1 MKKSLF
7 IVALGVLALT
17 SCSQDEVLDVQ
28 KDAVQFSVVAD
39 KASRGKVTTTD
50 NITNFMVNAFKAD
63 VTTGGVVTGNLDQ
76 FFMKD
81 VKVSG
86 SNTTVWSYDFTK
98 FWPTTDKINFY
109 SYSPASLTGVSI
121 ASDVQTIT
129 HTVSTTCGNQI
140 DILYALNNGLGKADG
155 EVKVNFRHALAQI
168 VFQAENS
175 KSDLEVV
182 IGGVRIVNV
191 KNSGTF
197 SWPTAST
204 NNPNY
209 TETEN
214 GGTGDTSSDTQL
226 DASWGTWAL
235 TDAYVSHPADIE
247 QQTLTGETADAV
259 ALTKDVDPLLVMPQT
274 FIPATVENKFMT
286 IEQGKTFF
294 AISCKIYSIENGT
307 TKTLLW
313 PSTDG
318 FAEVVIPATSPDKI
332 DAKDAWKQGRKYV
345 YTFKFGE
352 GAGYIGEGGVTPGT
366 PDDPDAPS
374 TDQPA
379 NDPSNPNQSGDPVL
393 VPVTFTVTV
402 DQFQNVQEDTD
413 MNTGNAVTGTNP

>member
-7 IVALGVLALT
+7 IVALGAFALT

-39 KASRGKVTTTD
+39 KASRGAVTTTATID
-50 NITNFMVNAFKAD
+50 NFTVTAFN
-63 VTTGGVVTGNLDQ
+63 VETTGGGDKVNGTTFMNLNKVEL
-76 FFMKD
+76 KD
-81 VKVSG
+81 GKWVPG
-86 SNTTVWSYDFTK
+86 ITK
-98 FWPTTDKINFY
+98 FWPTEGAINFY
-109 SYSPASLTGVSI
+109 SYSPSDLTGVSV
-121 ASDVQTIT
+121 AAAAQTIT
-129 HTVSTTCGNQI
+129 HTVPTTCGNQI
-140 DILYALNNGLGKADG
+140 DILYALNTGLGKADG
-155 EVKVNFRHALAQI
+155 EVPVNFRHALAQI

-182 IGGVRIVNV
+182 IDGVRIVNV

-204 NNPNY
+204 NTPNY

-214 GGTGDTSSDTQL
+214 GGTGDAGNDTQL
-226 DASWGTWAL
+226 DASWGTWL
-235 TDAYVSHPADIE
+235 LQDTYVSHPADIT
-247 QQTLTGETADAV
+247 QQILTGETAAAV
-259 ALTKDVDPLLVMPQT
+259 ALTKAADPLLVMPQT
-274 FIPATVENKFMT
+274 FIPATVEDKFMK
-286 IEQGKTFF
+286 IEAGKTFF

-345 YTFKFGE
+345 YTFKFGD
-352 GAGYIGEGGVTPGT
+352 GAGYIGEGGVTPST
-366 PDDPDAPS
+366 PADPDAPS
-374 TDQPA
+374 TDKPA
-379 NDPSNPNQSGDPVL
+379 NDPSDPNQSGDPVL

-402 DQFQNVQEDTD
+402 DQFQTVQEDTD
-413 MNTGNAVTGTNP
+413 MNTGNTVSDIVTP

>member
-7 IVALGVLALT
+7 IMALGAFALT

-39 KASRGKVTTTD
+39 KASRGAVTTTA
-50 NITNFMVNAFKAD
+50 NIGDFMVNAFVA
-63 VTTGGVVTGNLDQ
+63 GNPSGNLNQ

-86 SNTTVWSYDFTK
+86 SNATGWSYDFTR

-129 HTVSTTCGNQI
+129 HIVSTTCADQI
-140 DILYALNNGLGKADG
+140 DVLYALNNGLGKADG

-182 IGGVRIVNV
+182 IDGVRIVNV

-209 TETEN
+209 TEIEN
-214 GGTGDTSSDTQL
+214 GGNGDTPSDTQL
-226 DASWGTWAL
+226 DGSWGTWAL
-235 TDAYVSHPADIE
+235 SPTDPYVSHPADIT
-247 QQTLTGETADAV
+247 QQILTGETAAAV
-259 ALTKDVDPLLVMPQT
+259 ALTKAADPLLVMPQT
-274 FIPATVENKFMT
+274 FIPATVEDKFMK
-286 IEQGKTFF
+286 IEAGKTFF

-374 TDQPA
+374 TDKPA

-402 DQFQNVQEDTD
+402 DQFQTVQQDTD
-413 MNTGNAVTGTNP
+413 MNTGNTVSDAVQP

>member
-1 MKKSLF
+1 MKKSFF

-39 KASRGKVTTTD
+39 KASRGAVTTTA
-50 NITNFMVNAFKAD
+50 NIGDFMVNAFVA
-63 VTTGGVVTGNLDQ
+63 GNPTGNLDQ
-76 FFMKD
+76 FFMKN
-81 VKVSG
+81 VVVTG
-86 SNTTVWSYDFTK
+86 INTEGWSNEFTK

-109 SYSPASLTGVSI
+109 SYSPSDLTGVSI
-121 ASDVQTIT
+121 ASTAQTIE
-129 HTVSTTCGNQI
+129 HKVSTTCAKQI
-140 DILYALNNGLGKADG
+140 DVLYALNNGLGKADG

-182 IGGVRIVNV
+182 IDGVRIVNV

-204 NNPNY
+204 NTPNY

-214 GGTGDTSSDTQL
+214 GGTGDAGNDTQL

-235 TDAYVSHPADIE
+235 QDTYVSHPADIT
-247 QQTLTGETADAV
+247 QQTLTGETAAAV
-259 ALTKDVDPLLVMPQT
+259 ALTTADDPLLVMPQT
-274 FIPATVENKFMT
+274 FIPATVEDKFMK
-286 IEQGKTFF
+286 IEAGKTFF

-374 TDQPA
+374 TDKPA

-393 VPVTFTVTV
+393 VPVTFTVSV
-402 DQFQNVQEDTD
+402 DQFQEVQDSSE
-413 MNTGNAVTGTNP
+413 GTSMATPQP

>member
-7 IVALGVLALT
+7 IVALGAFALT

-39 KASRGKVTTTD
+39 KASRGAVTTTA
-50 NITNFMVNAFKAD
+50 NIGDFMVNAFVA
-63 VTTGGVVTGNLDQ
+63 GNPTGNLDQ
-76 FFMKD
+76 FFMKN
-81 VKVSG
+81 VVVTG
-86 SNTTVWSYDFTK
+86 NNTEGWSYDFTK

-109 SYSPASLTGVSI
+109 SYSPSDLTGVSI
-121 ASDVQTIT
+121 ASTAQTIE
-129 HTVSTTCGNQI
+129 HKVSTTCAKQI
-140 DILYALNNGLGKADG
+140 DVLYALNNGLGKADG

-182 IGGVRIVNV
+182 INGVRIVNV

-214 GGTGDTSSDTQL
+214 GGTGDAGKDTQL

-235 TDAYVSHPADIE
+235 QDTYVSHPADIT
-247 QQTLTGETADAV
+247 QQTLTGETAAAV
-259 ALTKDVDPLLVMPQT
+259 ALTTADDPLLVMPQT
-274 FIPATVENKFMT
+274 FIPATVEDKFMT
-286 IEQGKTFF
+286 IEAGKTFF

-345 YTFKFGE
+345 YTFKFGD
-352 GAGYIGEGGVTPGT
+352 GAGYIGEGGVTPST
-366 PDDPDAPS
+366 PADPDAPS
-374 TDQPA
+374 TDKPA
-379 NDPSNPNQSGDPVL
+379 NDPSDPNQSGDPVL

-402 DQFQNVQEDTD
+402 DQFQTVQEDTN
-413 MNTGNAVTGTNP
+413 MNTGNTVSDIVTP

>member
-7 IVALGVLALT
+7 IVALGAFALT

-39 KASRGKVTTTD
+39 KASRGAVTTTA
-50 NITNFMVNAFKAD
+50 NIGDFMVNAFVA
-63 VTTGGVVTGNLDQ
+63 GNPTGNLDQ
-76 FFMKD
+76 FFMKN
-81 VKVSG
+81 VVVTG
-86 SNTTVWSYDFTK
+86 NNTEGWSYDFTK

-109 SYSPASLTGVSI
+109 SYSPSDLTGVSI
-121 ASDVQTIT
+121 ASTAQTIE
-129 HTVSTTCGNQI
+129 HKVSTTCAKQI
-140 DILYALNNGLGKADG
+140 DVLYALNNGLGKADG

-182 IGGVRIVNV
+182 IDGVRIVNV

-214 GGTGDTSSDTQL
+214 GGTGDAGKDTQL

-235 TDAYVSHPADIE
+235 QDTYVSHPADIT
-247 QQTLTGETADAV
+247 QQTLTGETAAAV
-259 ALTKDVDPLLVMPQT
+259 ALTKAADPLLVMPQT
-274 FIPATVENKFMT
+274 FIPATVEDKFMT
-286 IEQGKTFF
+286 IEAGKTFF
-294 AISCKIYSIENGT
+294 AISCKIYSIENST

-345 YTFKFGE
+345 YTFKFGD
-352 GAGYIGEGGVTPGT
+352 GAGYIGEGGVTPST
-366 PDDPDAPS
+366 PADPDAPS
-374 TDQPA
+374 TDKPA
-379 NDPSNPNQSGDPVL
+379 NDPSDPNQSGDPVL

-402 DQFQNVQEDTD
+402 DQFQTVQEDTN
-413 MNTGNAVTGTNP
+413 MNTGNTVSDIVTP

>member
-7 IVALGVLALT
+7 IMALGAFALT

-39 KASRGKVTTTD
+39 KASRGAVTTTATID
-50 NITNFMVNAFKAD
+50 NFTVTAFN
-63 VTTGGVVTGNLDQ
+63 VETTGGDKVNGTTFMNLNKVEL
-76 FFMKD
+76 KD
-81 VKVSG
+81 GKWVPG
-86 SNTTVWSYDFTK
+86 ITK
-98 FWPTTDKINFY
+98 FWPTEGAINFY
-109 SYSPASLTGVSI
+109 SYSPSNLENVSI
-121 ASDVQTIT
+121 AAGAQTIK
-129 HTVSTTCGNQI
+129 HTVSTACADQI
-140 DILYALNNGLGKADG
+140 DVLYALNNGLGKADG

-182 IGGVRIVNV
+182 IDGVRIVNV

-204 NNPNY
+204 NTPNY

-214 GGTGDTSSDTQL
+214 GGTGDAGNDTQL
-226 DASWGTWAL
+226 DASWGTWL
-235 TDAYVSHPADIE
+235 LQDTYVSHPADIT
-247 QQTLTGETADAV
+247 QQTLTGETAAAV
-259 ALTKDVDPLLVMPQT
+259 ALTTAADPLLVMPQT
-274 FIPATVENKFMT
+274 FIPATVEDKFMK
-286 IEQGKTFF
+286 IEAGKTFF

-374 TDQPA
+374 TDKPA

-393 VPVTFTVTV
+393 VPVTFTVSV
-402 DQFQNVQEDTD
+402 DQFQTVQQDTD
-413 MNTGNAVTGTNP
+413 MNTGNTVNP

>member
-39 KASRGKVTTTD
+39 KASRGAVTTTA
-50 NITNFMVNAFKAD
+50 NIGDFMVNAFVA
-63 VTTGGVVTGNLDQ
+63 GNPTGNLDQ
-76 FFMKD
+76 FFMKN
-81 VKVSG
+81 VVVTG
-86 SNTTVWSYDFTK
+86 NNTEGWSYDFTK

-121 ASDVQTIT
+121 ASTAQTIE
-129 HTVSTTCGNQI
+129 HKVSTTCAEQI
-140 DILYALNNGLGKADG
+140 DVLYALNNGLGKADG

-182 IGGVRIVNV
+182 INGVRIVNV

-214 GGTGDTSSDTQL
+214 GGTGDAGKDTQL

-235 TDAYVSHPADIE
+235 QDTYVSHPADIT
-247 QQTLTGETADAV
+247 QQTLTGETAAAV
-259 ALTKDVDPLLVMPQT
+259 ALTTADDPLLVMPQT
-274 FIPATVENKFMT
+274 FIPATVEDKFMK
-286 IEQGKTFF
+286 IEAGKTFF

-345 YTFKFGE
+345 YTFKFGD
-352 GAGYIGEGGVTPGT
+352 GAGYIGEGGVTPST
-366 PDDPDAPS
+366 PADPDAPS
-374 TDQPA
+374 TDKPA
-379 NDPSNPNQSGDPVL
+379 NDPSDPNQSGDPVL

-402 DQFQNVQEDTD
+402 DQFQTVQEDTN
-413 MNTGNAVTGTNP
+413 MNTGNTVSDIVTP

>member
-39 KASRGKVTTTD
+39 KASRGEVTTTATID
-50 NITNFMVNAFKAD
+50 NFMVNAFVA
-63 VTTGGVVTGNLDQ
+63 GNPTGNLDQ
-76 FFMKD
+76 FFMKN
-81 VKVSG
+81 VVVTG
-86 SNTTVWSYDFTK
+86 NNTEGWSYDFTK

-109 SYSPASLTGVSI
+109 SYSPSDLTGVSI
-121 ASDVQTIT
+121 ASTAQTIE
-129 HTVSTTCGNQI
+129 HKVSTTCAEQI
-140 DILYALNNGLGKADG
+140 DVLYALNNGLGKADG

-182 IGGVRIVNV
+182 IDGVRIVNV

-209 TETEN
+209 TEIGN
-214 GGTGDTSSDTQL
+214 GGTGDNGKDTQL

-235 TDAYVSHPADIE
+235 QDTYVSHPADIT
-247 QQTLTGETADAV
+247 QQTLTGETAAAV
-259 ALTKDVDPLLVMPQT
+259 ALTTADDPLLVMPQT
-274 FIPATVENKFMT
+274 FIPATVEDKFMT
-286 IEQGKTFF
+286 IEAGKTFF
-294 AISCKIYSIENGT
+294 AISCKIYSIENST

-345 YTFKFGE
+345 YTFKFGD
-352 GAGYIGEGGVTPGT
+352 GAGYIGEGGVTPST
-366 PDDPDAPS
+366 PADPDAPS
-374 TDQPA
+374 TDKPA
-379 NDPSNPNQSGDPVL
+379 NDPSDPNQSGDPVL

-402 DQFQNVQEDTD
+402 DQFQTVQEDTD
-413 MNTGNAVTGTNP
+413 MNTGNTVSDIVTP

>member
-39 KASRGKVTTTD
+39 KASRGEVTTTATID
-50 NITNFMVNAFKAD
+50 NFMVNAFVA
-63 VTTGGVVTGNLDQ
+63 GNPTGNLDQ
-76 FFMKD
+76 FFMKN
-81 VKVSG
+81 VVVTG
-86 SNTTVWSYDFTK
+86 NNTEGWSYDFTK

-109 SYSPASLTGVSI
+109 SYSPSDLTGVSI
-121 ASDVQTIT
+121 ASTAQTIE
-129 HTVSTTCGNQI
+129 HKVSTTCAKQI
-140 DILYALNNGLGKADG
+140 DVLYALNNGLGKADG

-182 IGGVRIVNV
+182 IDGVRIVNV

-214 GGTGDTSSDTQL
+214 GGTGDAGKDTQL

-235 TDAYVSHPADIE
+235 QDPYVSHPADIT
-247 QQTLTGETADAV
+247 QQILTGETAAAV
-259 ALTKDVDPLLVMPQT
+259 ALTKAADPLLVMPQT
-274 FIPATVENKFMT
+274 FIPATVEDKFMT
-286 IEQGKTFF
+286 IEAGKTFF
-294 AISCKIYSIENGT
+294 AISCKIYSIENST

-345 YTFKFGE
+345 YTFKFGD
-352 GAGYIGEGGVTPGT
+352 GAGYIGEGGVTPST
-366 PDDPDAPS
+366 PADPDAPS
-374 TDQPA
+374 TDKPA
-379 NDPSNPNQSGDPVL
+379 NDPSDPNQSGDPVL

-402 DQFQNVQEDTD
+402 DQFQTVQQDTD
-413 MNTGNAVTGTNP
+413 MNTGNTVNP